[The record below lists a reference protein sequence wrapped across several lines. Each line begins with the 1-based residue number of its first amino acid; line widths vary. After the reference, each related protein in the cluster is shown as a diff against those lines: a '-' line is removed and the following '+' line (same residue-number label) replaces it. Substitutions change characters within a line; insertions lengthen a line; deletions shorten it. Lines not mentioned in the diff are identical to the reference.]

1 MFLLPP
7 AHCPRFAH
15 CIQRASPPPHLC
27 GWDVRAGPA
36 PPPARPYWPG
46 DEVIPCLESLPILPF
61 GPVPDVFTWHTVLI
75 TLLPDTSS
83 VVPTLWSPLFQGL
96 GQSALPRATCHPIL
110 SCPEYFL
117 HIPTLISLPSES
129 PGGLVKRTVSQ
140 ALPQGALAN
149 TLGAGIRHFTFK
161 TLVPVT
167 LWVSQAWGLSPLS
180 CPTIPES
187 WHARSHYR
195 SSTCSAST

>member
-1 MFLLPP
+1 M
-7 AHCPRFAH
+7 
-15 CIQRASPPPHLC
+15 
-27 GWDVRAGPA
+27 
-36 PPPARPYWPG
+36 
-46 DEVIPCLESLPILPF
+46 
-61 GPVPDVFTWHTVLI
+61 
-75 TLLPDTSS
+75 
-83 VVPTLWSPLFQGL
+83 FQGL
-96 GQSALPRATCHPIL
+96 GQSALPRATCRPIL

-140 ALPQGALAN
+140 TPPQGALAN

-187 WHARSHYR
+187 WHARSRYR
-195 SSTCSAST
+195 NSTCSASTSETTSSLKSSVSSAVENGFFSHPIGWPFGLPFIFSLLDYKFLECRECVLFLCVYLAASGKPT